1 MHMLY
6 LGYNK
11 DLIMNN
17 QNERSLSMSLK
28 VREIINNPDNL
39 RAGDRVLMNISRLTA
54 GHLDKPE
61 KNVIVA
67 YLLYK
72 VSLNGCME
80 MKYGEELFKKLN
92 LDEELEYAV
101 KDAVDEALWSKLVV
115 ECKEY
120 NAEAFASA
128 IFSHKVDEYS
138 GRHNFYSTSD
148 SISRL
153 AMSILA
159 IGTNDS
165 VIDACSGIGNFL
177 TKAAMS
183 VPEASYSGCE
193 LDVTISVISKIR
205 AELLGT
211 DIEIKNGDVFAL
223 TEDEMNHKYDKVFS
237 NYPFGMRLRDL
248 GEGKSYLDKLI
259 EKYPDMSKATSSD
272 WIFNSLL
279 CELISDDGKAI
290 GIMTN
295 GSTWNTIDT
304 PMRKTFIEKGLIE
317 SVISLPE
324 RMFYGASIATTM
336 VLLSKK
342 GNKRDLRIVDAS
354 KIFQPGRRYNE
365 FSDEDID
372 KIVFAMS
379 HDTEYS
385 KQIPIDVLRKNDY
398 TLSLNRYLN
407 SDVEFENGVPFEDV
421 IKVLTRGAQCGAKE
435 LDEISTEE
443 PTSMQYLL
451 LGNIKNGLIDNNLPY
466 IDHID
471 EKYDKYC
478 LQNNDLIISKNGYP
492 YKVAVAEIK
501 EGKRILANGNMF
513 VIRLDEEKVNPYYL
527 KAFFDSEIG
536 IRSLKSVT
544 VGATIPNIGAKALK
558 QLTIPLPPLEEQNR
572 IADKYQGIMDEIKI
586 TELRLEKAKNK
597 LKHIFDEESEA

>member
-1 MHMLY
+1 MP
-6 LGYNK
+6 
-11 DLIMNN
+11 
-17 QNERSLSMSLK
+17 LK
-28 VREIINNPDNL
+28 VRELLNNQDNYREGERIL
-39 RAGDRVLMNISRLTA
+39 TNISRLTA

-72 VSLNGCME
+72 ASQNGCME
-80 MKYGEELFKKLN
+80 MEFGEKLFEILN
-92 LDEELEYAV
+92 LNDELEYAV
-101 KDAVDEALWSKLVV
+101 KDAVNEELWNRLTV

-120 NAEAFASA
+120 NADDFVNA
-128 IFSHKVDEYS
+128 IFSPKVDEYN
-138 GRHNFYSTSD
+138 GRRTMYSTSD
-148 SISRL
+148 SINRL
-153 AMSILA
+153 AMRILDINA
-159 IGTNDS
+159 KDR
-165 VIDACSGIGNFL
+165 VLDACSGIGNFL
-177 TKAAMS
+177 TKAAIAA
-183 VPEASYSGCE
+183 PEASYSGCE
-193 LDVTISVISKIR
+193 LDVTISAISKIR
-205 AELLGT
+205 TELLDAEI
-211 DIEIKNGDVFAL
+211 DIKTGDIFAL
-223 TEDEMNHKYDKVFS
+223 SEDELNNKYDKVFS

-248 GEGKSYLDKLI
+248 GEGKTYLDKLI
-259 EKYPDMSKATSSD
+259 EKHPDMSKATSSD

-279 CELISDDGKAI
+279 CDLISDDGKAI

-304 PMRKTFIEKGLIE
+304 PMRKAFIEKGLIE
-317 SVISLPE
+317 CVVSLPE
-324 RMFYGASIATTM
+324 RMFYGAPVATTM
-336 VLLSKK
+336 VVLRKSRTIE
-342 GNKRDLRIVDAS
+342 NLRIVDAS
-354 KIFQPGRRYNE
+354 KIFQYGRRYNE
-365 FSDEDID
+365 FSDEDIE
-372 KIVFAMS
+372 KIMFAIS
-379 HDTEYS
+379 NDTEYS
-385 KQIPIDVLRKNDY
+385 KQISIDELRKNDY

-435 LDEISTEE
+435 LDEISTEV
-443 PTSMQYLL
+443 PTNMQYLL
-451 LGNIKNGLIDNNLPY
+451 LGNIRNGLIDNNLPY

-478 LQNNDLIISKNGYP
+478 LQNNDLIMSKNGYP

-544 VGATIPNIGAKALK
+544 VGATIPSIGAKALK
-558 QLTIPLPPLEEQNR
+558 QLTIPLPSLEEQNR
-572 IADKYQGIMDEIKI
+572 IADKYQAIMDEIKI
-586 TELRLEKAKNK
+586 TELRLEKAKNR